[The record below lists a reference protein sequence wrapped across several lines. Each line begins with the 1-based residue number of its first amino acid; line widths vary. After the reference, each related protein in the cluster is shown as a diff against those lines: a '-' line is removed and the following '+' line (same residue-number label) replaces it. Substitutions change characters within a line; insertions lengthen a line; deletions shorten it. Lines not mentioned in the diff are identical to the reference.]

1 MDIEISI
8 ALAITPAVNESA
20 EMPRSM
26 VPDPGWFDSN
36 QMKFEDWWREIRL
49 FLKSNRVNETDDKII
64 AILAYLRGGVAGIYT
79 QKKLNELDENNDI
92 QNWDDFVQE
101 IKNMFSDKTKV
112 ADTKWKI
119 ETFKQGKRNTADFMI
134 EFDAL
139 ATKTDIDELYV
150 IFLLKKNIQQDII
163 KMILGYPLIAMP
175 ESLKE
180 WKVAIMSVRQGYESM
195 KGHHNYKIGTGMT
208 YRGRG

>member
-139 ATKTDIDELYV
+139 ATKTDIDELHV

>member
-49 FLKSNRVNETDDKII
+49 FLKSNRVNETDNKII

-112 ADTKWKI
+112 ANTKWKI

-139 ATKTDIDELYV
+139 ATKTDIDELHV

-175 ESLKE
+175 KSLKE

>member
-139 ATKTDIDELYV
+139 ATKTDIDELHV

-175 ESLKE
+175 KSLKE

>member
-49 FLKSNRVNETDDKII
+49 FLKSNRVNETDNKII

-139 ATKTDIDELYV
+139 ATKTDIDELHV

-175 ESLKE
+175 KSLKE